1 MTTEQNIETYEV
13 GFSTTDLQHIFYI
26 SCPDVADAKKFAHA
40 VFHYYQTPEQ
50 WGQKLSVTAIAKI
63 KAGNCLPDC
72 LHIVLHGK
80 QEVSMQEED
89 AKAHEIVRN
98 IIREMIGDG
107 YVPMAIYDNE
117 SVAMTVYATQRKE
130 LAPQAGGK
138 SVITSFSQFGG
149 NLNKNY

>member
-1 MTTEQNIETYEV
+1 MTTEQTIETYEV
-13 GFSTTDLQHIFYI
+13 GFSTENLQHIFYI

-80 QEVSMQEED
+80 KEVSMREED
-89 AKAHEIVRN
+89 ETAHEIVRG
-98 IIREMIGDG
+98 IIREVVSDG
-107 YVPMAIYDNE
+107 YVPMAIYDQE
-117 SVAMTVYATQRKE
+117 SATMTVYATGKME
-130 LAPQAGGK
+130 PAPQVGGK